1 MGYIGSMR
9 VTEALKAQ
17 LLREYA
23 MDLDWSS
30 AAKRV
35 GISAGQLQR
44 VRQDERFMALA
55 HKSLEK
61 HTESGGIGQAVEKFR
76 RTQELLT
83 KELEQGNMSVAGA
96 LIRSH
101 EIEFRQHGLF
111 EKDNGQKKQAVQI
124 NISFPDAKPEVVKGE
139 VIDG

>member
-1 MGYIGSMR
+1 MR
-9 VTEALKAQ
+9 MTEALKAQ

-44 VRQDERFMALA
+44 VRQDEKFMALA
-55 HKSLEK
+55 QRSLEK
-61 HTESGGIGQAVEKFR
+61 HVENSGVEQAVDKFR
-76 RTQELLT
+76 RTQDILA

-124 NISFPDAKPEVVKGE
+124 NISFPDAKPEIVKGE